1 MWTCKF
7 FARNQQKHH
16 LAVESWSFKEAAT
29 FGSRSTEEFCA
40 TRGILRAPFCRHIL
54 SQYATTPNWRVSPD
68 PCYFLTLLVLTP
80 NSQPDPDRLKIVCEF
95 QRLSLREENY
105 PFIYHKAIKEDLH
118 LYEIRWPFRHHEL
131 FYYNKKLFIHYF
143 LVPGRQV
150 PFLVREGLGPQAP
163 YSNYAYDQ
171 KYQFLKSAAI
181 LSCKN
186 TLKLK

>member
-1 MWTCKF
+1 MKKNVQLSRKLLEFLELLQTLVTF
-7 FARNQQKHH
+7 SMHQLN
-16 LAVESWSFKEAAT
+16 ESDRRFLMQSCRKEHEMT
-29 FGSRSTEEFCA
+29 KRIYDYT
-40 TRGILRAPFCRHIL
+40 LKL
-54 SQYATTPNWRVSPD
+54 TT
-68 PCYFLTLLVLTP
+68 

-150 PFLVREGLGPQAP
+150 PFLVPIGRQPMNIHKEASLFYFP
-163 YSNYAYDQ
+163 
-171 KYQFLKSAAI
+171 
-181 LSCKN
+181 
-186 TLKLK
+186 KL